1 MRYEYRGH
9 VTRCRVLVGHLLE
22 VDDMHVVGQQPGGL
36 GVVAA
41 EGALLLHKEGLH
53 GLALAG
59 GRDVAGGGG
68 WCIYKETN
76 FIEVYYTI
84 VHIF

>member
-1 MRYEYRGH
+1 MRDEYRGH

-41 EGALLLHKEGLH
+41 EGALLLHEEGLH

-68 WCIYKETN
+68 WCIYKGTN
-76 FIEVYYTI
+76 FIGLLYYSA
-84 VHIF
+84 

>member
-1 MRYEYRGH
+1 MRDEYCGH

-41 EGALLLHKEGLH
+41 EGALLLHEEGLH

-59 GRDVAGGGG
+59 GRDVAARGRGR
-68 WCIYKETN
+68 IYNRGKLTRL
-76 FIEVYYTI
+76 
-84 VHIF
+84 VHTL